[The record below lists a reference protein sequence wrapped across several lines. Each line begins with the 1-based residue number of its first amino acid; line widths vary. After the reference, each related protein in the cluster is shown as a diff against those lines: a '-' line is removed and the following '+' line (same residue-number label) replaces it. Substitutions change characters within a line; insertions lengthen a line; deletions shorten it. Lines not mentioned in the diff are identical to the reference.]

1 MKKYENKIKALTFS
15 YLGLILVFIFIAFS
29 IETILIIFC
38 VPLSFLFHLVVY
50 ANYWKQK
57 ILTRIIL
64 GMIIVLIPFL
74 IILI

>member
-1 MKKYENKIKALTFS
+1 MNY
-15 YLGLILVFIFIAFS
+15 

-38 VPLSFLFHLVVY
+38 IPLSFLFHLVVY

-57 ILTRIIL
+57 ILTRIIV
-64 GMIIVLIPFL
+64 GIIIVLFPFL